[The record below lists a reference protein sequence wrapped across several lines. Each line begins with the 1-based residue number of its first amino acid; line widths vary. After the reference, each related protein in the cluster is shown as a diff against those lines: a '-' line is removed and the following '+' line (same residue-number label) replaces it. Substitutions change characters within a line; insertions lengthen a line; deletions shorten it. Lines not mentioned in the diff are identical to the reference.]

1 MRIGSAF
8 PSKYL
13 KASDIPDDR
22 PVTVTL
28 DYVKIE
34 NVAGND
40 NPDDEKPVLYFQGK
54 TKGMVLNKTN
64 SGIISDAFGDE
75 TDDWSGKTVQLTCSE
90 VLFQGKMVPCL
101 RVKIPRPGTTGQ
113 PNGDRPASRMAPPP
127 RQPAPSP
134 VSDDPQFAEADI
146 PF

>member
-1 MRIGSAF
+1 MRIGTAF

-13 KASDIPDDR
+13 KSSDIPNDR
-22 PVTVTL
+22 PVNVIM
-28 DYVKIE
+28 DHVAIE

-64 SGIISDAFGDE
+64 SQTISGAYGEE
-75 TDDWSGKTVQLTCSE
+75 TDDWGGKSVQLTQAE

-101 RVKIPRPGTTGQ
+101 RIKIPRAGTTGQ
-113 PNGDRPASRMAPPP
+113 PNGNRPAARAAPAP
-127 RQPAPSP
+127 RQAVTSP
-134 VSDDPQFAEADI
+134 VSEGSEIDEADI

>member
-1 MRIGSAF
+1 MKIGSAF

-13 KASDIPDDR
+13 KAADIPDDR
-22 PVTVTL
+22 PVNVVMDHVT
-28 DYVKIE
+28 IE

-64 SGIISDAFGDE
+64 SGILSDAYGDE
-75 TDDWSGKTVQLTCSE
+75 TDDWAGKPVQLTTTE
-90 VLFQGKMVPCL
+90 TLFQGKMVPCL
-101 RVKIPRPGTTGQ
+101 RVKIPRAGTTAQ
-113 PNGDRPASRMAPPP
+113 PNGNRASIKPPARPAVT
-127 RQPAPSP
+127 SP
-134 VSDDPQFAEADI
+134 VSEDEQFDTDSI